1 MRASDGEPRTSG
13 IITISVL
20 AATPAALDDFEVE
33 ELIADASTILRNWV
47 PYQPLSK
54 LTFPSEVS
62 KSGSF
67 LGGVLGRSSETSL
80 HALPPKAAALET
92 ALLLSRVKDGDFSAR
107 VGPATSDI
115 RRLASAERHTT
126 WPVSLDIQN
135 LPMFPVA
142 VGVVRLLDDQFLNE
156 LLALSGLPRLIRERL
171 TSLERGLPVP
181 PPGLS
186 PG

>member
-92 ALLLSRVKDGDFSAR
+92 ALLLSRVTNDGCSAR
-107 VGPATSDI
+107 MGSVPIDI
-115 RRLASAERHTT
+115 RRLAFTERYTPGPI
-126 WPVSLDIQN
+126 PVNIKT
-135 LPMFPVA
+135 LPVCPVA
-142 VGVVRLLDDQFLNE
+142 VGVVRLLDDQVLQ
-156 LLALSGLPRLIRERL
+156 
-171 TSLERGLPVP
+171 
-181 PPGLS
+181 
-186 PG
+186 